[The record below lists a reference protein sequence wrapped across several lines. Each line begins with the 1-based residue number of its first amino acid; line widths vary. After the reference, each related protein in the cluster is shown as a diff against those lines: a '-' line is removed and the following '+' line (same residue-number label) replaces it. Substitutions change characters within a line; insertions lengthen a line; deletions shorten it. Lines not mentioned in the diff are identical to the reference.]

1 MSFFK
6 NHRYL
11 NTAQA
16 ARILQLSSRTLEKFR
31 IRGGGPVFMKFG
43 VRVFYRPEDIFDWV
57 EHTVRTSTSD
67 PGPIQ
72 SRQVHKTRT
81 ARSSSAQSRR

>member
-1 MSFFK
+1 MSFLK
-6 NHRYL
+6 KHRYL

-31 IRGGGPVFMKFG
+31 IRGGGPVYMKFG
-43 VRVFYRPEDIFDWV
+43 VRVFYRPDDILDWV
-57 EHTVRTSTSD
+57 ERTVRTSTSD

>member
-43 VRVFYRPEDIFDWV
+43 VRVFYRPDDILDWV
-57 EHTVRTSTSD
+57 ERTVRTSTSD

-72 SRQVHKTRT
+72 SRQVHKNRT

>member
-1 MSFFK
+1 MSFLK
-6 NHRYL
+6 KHRYL

-43 VRVFYRPEDIFDWV
+43 VRVYYRPEDLFDWV
-57 EHTVRTSTSD
+57 ERTVRTSTSD
-67 PGPIQ
+67 PGPMHPR
-72 SRQVHKTRT
+72 SVHKTRGVQ
-81 ARSSSAQSRR
+81 SSSALSRR

>member
-31 IRGGGPVFMKFG
+31 IRGGGPVYMKFG
-43 VRVFYRPEDIFDWV
+43 VRVFYRPDDILDWV
-57 EHTVRTSTSD
+57 ERTVRTSTSD
-67 PGPIQ
+67 PGPKQ
-72 SRQVHKTRT
+72 SRSVHKTRT